1 MASQNIARLGV
12 VLGLDTAEFTAS
24 IDKAISENAKL
35 KNAIRRD
42 SNAAAAEIINLK
54 HATEDYG
61 KTLTR
66 VQMMERETTSG
77 RFMNATKEMKQ
88 QLLDKAAAYDKVAL
102 ATKNA
107 TAAQFKMNEQQK
119 IQLTYQTTDLFTQL
133 ASGQNPLIAVIQ
145 QGGQLKDVMGGVG
158 NALKAIGSLFTLT
171 RVVAGGFAGA
181 LGAVAYAA
189 YSGRDEFDKLKDTLT
204 LTGNYAGITTE
215 KFYKLSDELSNR
227 THASL
232 GMTKDALNA
241 VVASGKFTEASISA
255 VTQSIITYAQIAG
268 VDAKTAAD
276 KLTNGLDGTASGARS
291 LNKEMN
297 FLTLEQYKQ
306 IESLEKAGKR
316 QEAAKVAAIALNTQL
331 AAQRRELGTLEK
343 AWESLTNGLSGF
355 WNMLKDIGKPET
367 TDQVISQLDRQI
379 KAVQDALGKN
389 TGGSKFEQEQ
399 KKQLQALKDQ
409 REALLE
415 TERLKARS
423 IAARD
428 VGNAKQQIEDR
439 AGAGGMDKEKQII
452 AATEKV
458 RAEIRYTQALKSANE
473 IQKIDLD
480 AAKQVSEKRA
490 EFNAKSDEEK
500 RAMGGLLARQLAA
513 EELLIEEKKL
523 EKIRLIREK
532 NRLSELDEYLR
543 TQKEITDAEVAEDN
557 RLAAI
562 RTSNQSKTRDMEYQR
577 ESLELKNQM
586 IYATEKEQRL
596 AEISLEY
603 ARKRK
608 EVEEGP
614 DKQFNLQQIER
625 QEQMAKMF
633 VTIEDSTKRTQQVFD
648 SVWGNMSSAI
658 DNFVKT
664 GKLSMKDFAR
674 SVIQD
679 LIAIQMKAQAI
690 AILRMMFGASAMSSS
705 SYNLSGGI
713 AEHVFN
719 PAGRASGGPVSANT
733 PYVVGEKGPEL
744 FMPSGSGTIVP
755 NNKMSNMGNVTNV
768 TNNYINAIDT
778 KSFEDRLLGSSNTIW
793 AANQYANK
801 SLAVSR
807 GRA

>member
-12 VLGLDTAEFTAS
+12 VLGLDTAEFTAQV
-24 IDKAISENAKL
+24 DKAISENRKL
-35 KNAIRRD
+35 KNAIKSD
-42 SNAAAAEIINLK
+42 SQAALRESAALK
-54 HATEDYG
+54 LAAEDYG
-61 KTLTR
+61 KTLTK
-66 VQMMERETTSG
+66 VQQIEREINSG

-88 QLLDKAAAYDKVAL
+88 QLLERAAAYDKVAN

-171 RVVAGGFAGA
+171 KVIAGGFAGA

-189 YSGRDEFDKLKDTLT
+189 YSGRDEFDKFKDTLT

-215 KFYKLSDELSNR
+215 KFYKLSEELSSR
-227 THASL
+227 TNASL

-241 VVASGKFTEASISA
+241 IVASGKFTETSISA
-255 VTQSIITYAQIAG
+255 VTQSVITYAQIAG
-268 VDAKTAAD
+268 VDAKTAAE
-276 KLTNGLDGTASGARS
+276 KLMSGLDGTASGARS

-306 IESLEKAGKR
+306 IEALEKAGKR
-316 QEAAKVAAIALNTQL
+316 QEAAQVAAIALNTQL

-343 AWESLTNGLSGF
+343 AWEGLTNGLSGF

-379 KAVQDALGKN
+379 KAVQDALGRN
-389 TGGSKFEQEQ
+389 TGNSKFEEEQ
-399 KKQLQALKDQ
+399 KKQLQSLKNQ

-423 IAARD
+423 AAARD
-428 VGNAKQQIEDR
+428 VGDSKQKIEDR
-439 AGAGGMDKEKQII
+439 AGAGGMDKERQII
-452 AATEKV
+452 FATEKLK
-458 RAEIRYTQALKSANE
+458 ADIKYTQALATANE
-473 IQKIDLD
+473 IGKIELE
-480 AAKQVSEKRA
+480 AEKLKEEKRA
-490 EFNAKSDEEK
+490 EFRAKSDEEK
-500 RAMGGLLARQLAA
+500 RAMGGLLAKQLAE
-513 EELLIEEKKL
+513 EELLIEAKKN
-523 EKIRLIREK
+523 EKIRLIR
-532 NRLSELDEYLR
+532 
-543 TQKEITDAEVAEDN
+543 QKEKIDIAKAQVDEQKQFEEMN
-557 RLAAI
+557 
-562 RTSNQSKTRDMEYQR
+562 NQYAQMQATARQTALDKTQ
-577 ESLELKNQM
+577 SLELDKEDLQLRQQM
-586 IYATEKEQRL
+586 LYASEQEQKL
-596 AEISLEY
+596 AEIRLKYQRLQSTTNGDPVREQQLKRQQELE
-603 ARKRK
+603 
-608 EVEEGP
+608 E
-614 DKQFNLQQIER
+614 FNVTLQESMQ
-625 QEQMAKMF
+625 KN
-633 VTIEDSTKRTQQVFD
+633 KQVFD

-679 LIAIQMKAQAI
+679 LIAIQMKAA
-690 AILRMMFGASAMSSS
+690 ALSFLRMMFAPSMGPSMAGGGPLPSS
-705 SYNLSGGI
+705 
-713 AEHVFN
+713 FN
-719 PAGRASGGPVSANT
+719 QYLAPKAAGGPVSGNT
-733 PYVVGEKGPEL
+733 PYLIGEKGPEL

-755 NNKMSNMGNVTNV
+755 NNKMGQMGGTTNV

-778 KSFEDRLLGSSNTIW
+778 KSFEDRLLGSSNAVW
-793 AANQYANK
+793 AANQYAGK
-801 SLAVSR
+801 SLAVNR

>member
-12 VLGLDTAEFTAS
+12 VFGVDTAELET
-24 IDKAISENAKL
+24 KISSAK
-35 KNAIRRD
+35 KQFKEFGNQVARD
-42 SNAAAAEIINLK
+42 SQNAAKDLVQLRY
-54 HATEDYG
+54 ATEDYG
-61 KTLTR
+61 KTLTK
-66 VQMMERETTSG
+66 VQMIEREIQAG
-77 RFMNATKEMKQ
+77 RYQKAEKSLTDMLLKE
-88 QLLDKAAAYDKVAL
+88 AAAYDAK
-102 ATKNA
+102 
-107 TAAQFKMNEQQK
+107 AASMKRVTGEMTEQQK
-119 IQLTYQTTDLFTQL
+119 IQLGYQTTDLFTQI
-133 ASGQNPLIAVIQ
+133 ASGQSPLIALIQ
-145 QGGQLKDVMGGVG
+145 QGGQLKDVMGGLG
-158 NALKAIGSLFTLT
+158 NMFKAIGQVLT
-171 RVVAGGFAGA
+171 PMRLLLGGVAGA
-181 LGAVAYAA
+181 LGTVAYAA

-241 VVASGKFTEASISA
+241 VVASGKFTETSISA
-255 VTQSIITYAQIAG
+255 VTQSVITYAQIAG
-268 VDAKTAAD
+268 VDAKTAAE
-276 KLTNGLDGTASGARS
+276 KLTSGLDGTASGARS

-306 IESLEKAGKR
+306 IEALEKAGKR

-428 VGNAKQQIEDR
+428 VGNAKQEIEDR

-562 RTSNQSKTRDMEYQR
+562 RTSNQSKTKDMEYQR

-719 PAGRASGGPVSANT
+719 PAGRASGGAVSPNT
-733 PYVVGEKGPEL
+733 PYIVGEKGPEL

-755 NNKMSNMGNVTNV
+755 NNKMGSTGGTTNV

-778 KSFEDRLLGSSNTIW
+778 KSFEDRLLGSSNAIW
-793 AANQYANK
+793 AANAYASK
-801 SLAVSR
+801 SLAVNR